1 MLRDEYK
8 ALSSRNDFFIDSEQQ
23 KTIDSFQ
30 ELYNRILGIRNPGDS
45 ILGNIGA
52 TLFSKRANKNNK
64 GIYLYGGVGIGK
76 TFLMDMFYKEL
87 PIKNKRRIHFH
98 RFMNDIHNQ
107 LNLKKDIANPIDHI
121 AKDISKEISVLCF
134 DEFIVNDIADAMI
147 LGELLK
153 GLFTNKVIIV
163 FTSNTEPKNLYSSG
177 LQREKFNYAIKLIE
191 ENTEVI
197 HLKSNKDYRM
207 VKFGNVIKY
216 HYPNNEH
223 TDLNMQQYFSS
234 IAPDW
239 FNWFTRKPVFE
250 GATIPINDRDIDV
263 RFLSS
268 NTVWFKFNVICG
280 DGRSQNDYIEISKIY
295 QNIFISEVP
304 KMDNNLVDEARRFI
318 NMIDEF
324 YDRNV
329 KVIISAETSI
339 ENLCDIKK
347 INADFER
354 TKSRLNEMQSDE
366 YMKKEHKQ

>member
-1 MLRDEYK
+1 MLIDEYK
-8 ALSSRNDFFIDSEQQ
+8 ALSSRNDFFIDPEQL
-23 KTIDSFQ
+23 KIINSFQ
-30 ELYNRILGIRNPGDS
+30 ELYNRILGIRSPDDS
-45 ILGNIGA
+45 ILGNIGS
-52 TLFSKRANKNNK
+52 TLFSKRANIKNK
-64 GIYLYGGVGIGK
+64 GIYLYGGVGRGK

-87 PIKNKRRIHFH
+87 PIKKKRRIHFH
-98 RFMNDIHNQ
+98 RFMSDIHDQ
-107 LNLKKDIANPIDHI
+107 LKSKKDVVNPIDLI
-121 AKDISKEISVLCF
+121 AKDISQETSVLCF

-153 GLFTNKVIIV
+153 GLFSNKVIII
-163 FTSNTEPKNLYSSG
+163 FTSNTEPKNLYSEG
-177 LQREKFNYAIKLIE
+177 LQKEKFSYAIKLIE
-191 ENTEVI
+191 ENSEII
-197 HLKSNKDYRM
+197 HLDSDKDYRLL
-207 VKFGNVIKY
+207 KFGNVRTY
-216 HYPNNEH
+216 HYPNNEQ

-250 GATIPINDRDIDV
+250 GATIPVNNRDIDV

-280 DGRSQNDYIEISKIY
+280 DRRSQNDYIEISKIY
-295 QNIFISEVP
+295 QNVFISDVP
-304 KMDNNLVDEARRFI
+304 KMNNSTIDEARRFI

-329 KVIISAETSI
+329 KVIISAESSI
-339 ENLCDIKK
+339 NHLCDIKR